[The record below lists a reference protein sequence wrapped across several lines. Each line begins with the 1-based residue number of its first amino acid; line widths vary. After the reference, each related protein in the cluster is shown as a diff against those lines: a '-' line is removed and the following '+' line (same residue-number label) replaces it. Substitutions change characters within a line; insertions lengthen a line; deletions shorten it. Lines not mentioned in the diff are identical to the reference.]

1 MHRFAQRERD
11 DRCARV
17 SSLTCF
23 CVPFSPGGSN
33 WGGIQVRVKK
43 KAPQHSL
50 SADPSLLEAIAAM
63 IPSREASSSPPQTN
77 FGMPPPQSPRTT
89 TASRGGFAPGSPVL
103 EAMAM
108 VTLSQSPSVFSS
120 DRKKGNASRPCL
132 SAPRVLM
139 PSTQEPFSG
148 IQNFSAG
155 APASEPV
162 RVLDAGMQYQT
173 PTTGSKNSYCERR
186 SEGTPSSGSC
196 CCKKSRCL
204 KLYCECFRGG
214 FTCQPSCKC
223 QNCANV
229 AECEAERAEA
239 VDKIMEKKRRKSAG
253 SAGRMQGGSSLD
265 GEMNSVAGS
274 PSSLRGLDLDSGV
287 KIGSRPYV
295 VRASEQEREFYEAAF
310 SSTSLATELDAH
322 MARRPRPSI
331 GTGITS
337 RGTSNVIFT
346 VKSPDTTF
354 TPVQRRS
361 KRKNVGDGTPDIP
374 VPGKPA
380 RPTPKGRGTGR
391 KDEFLLSVFGPRS
404 RVNKQNS
411 LEVLSYL
418 DRDDMADASLV
429 SSLWNRLALETLDE

>member
-1 MHRFAQRERD
+1 MEPGNHVHRFAQRERD

-23 CVPFSPGGSN
+23 CVPFSTGGSN

-186 SEGTPSSGSC
+186 SEGIPSSG
-196 CCKKSRCL
+196 
-204 KLYCECFRGG
+204 
-214 FTCQPSCKC
+214 
-223 QNCANV
+223 
-229 AECEAERAEA
+229 
-239 VDKIMEKKRRKSAG
+239 
-253 SAGRMQGGSSLD
+253 
-265 GEMNSVAGS
+265 
-274 PSSLRGLDLDSGV
+274 
-287 KIGSRPYV
+287 
-295 VRASEQEREFYEAAF
+295 
-310 SSTSLATELDAH
+310 
-322 MARRPRPSI
+322 
-331 GTGITS
+331 
-337 RGTSNVIFT
+337 
-346 VKSPDTTF
+346 
-354 TPVQRRS
+354 
-361 KRKNVGDGTPDIP
+361 
-374 VPGKPA
+374 
-380 RPTPKGRGTGR
+380 
-391 KDEFLLSVFGPRS
+391 
-404 RVNKQNS
+404 
-411 LEVLSYL
+411 
-418 DRDDMADASLV
+418 
-429 SSLWNRLALETLDE
+429 